1 MKIIDLPDW
10 EAFEKQVKDL
20 FAERDALRS
29 GTQTHVSPPKRVTTS
44 WLIVSFG
51 AHGMGL
57 LPATLGI
64 GSKGF
69 VANFCV

>member
-44 WLIVSFG
+44 WVIATFG
-51 AHGMGL
+51 DA
-57 LPATLGI
+57 
-64 GSKGF
+64 F
-69 VANFCV
+69 